1 MLPEEKFNCSLGRRN
16 PRRAWWGGFQV
27 KYMELGPQR
36 EFIKFISWGIGVKKA
51 FTQGEFQRSAEG
63 PPKDTAKY
71 QLVHVCEETI

>member
-1 MLPEEKFNCSLGRRN
+1 
-16 PRRAWWGGFQV
+16 
-27 KYMELGPQR
+27 MELGPQR